1 MDVEVRR
8 TRKMDA
14 PWNIAT
20 VGSSLSATTRR
31 QFRHHTVLRTRLL
44 YVS

>member
-1 MDVEVRR
+1 MDAEVRR

-20 VGSSLSATTRR
+20 VGSGLSAV
-31 QFRHHTVLRTRLL
+31 RHQEC
-44 YVS
+44 

>member
-1 MDVEVRR
+1 MDAEVRR

-20 VGSSLSATTRR
+20 VGSGLSATTCY
-31 QFRHHTVLRTRLL
+31 QFRHHTVLRARLL